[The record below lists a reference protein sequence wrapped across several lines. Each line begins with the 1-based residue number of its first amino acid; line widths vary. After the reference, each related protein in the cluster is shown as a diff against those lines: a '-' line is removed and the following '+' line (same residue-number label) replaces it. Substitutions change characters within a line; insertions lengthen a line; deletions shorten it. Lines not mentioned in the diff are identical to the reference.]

1 MPNVSRQQFMPGSTD
16 YAQLGHSSVRVN
28 KSLEGAPSASV
39 GNLNTSLK
47 DGRPASTEHTVS
59 VNKESLEKLFA
70 LFEFAVKAMRS
81 LLAGMG
87 RLPSLAGELEAQHPV
102 TPGPDAKVA
111 PDADAQPQV
120 MSSVD
125 NQPQVRPGVQRR
137 VSDRSAQ
144 VTLAPGGKLNTQ
156 LTPDIN
162 VTVQV
167 QTCHCPH
174 TDEGV
179 APQAQPALKV
189 DSQPSPPP
197 PLTLTPLDLQSDT
210 RPTPDLSRPA
220 PHETDDFNRHSG
232 GLSGNPRAARPSLRS
247 RF

>member
-102 TPGPDAKVA
+102 TPGPDA
-111 PDADAQPQV
+111 
-120 MSSVD
+120 
-125 NQPQVRPGVQRR
+125 
-137 VSDRSAQ
+137 
-144 VTLAPGGKLNTQ
+144 
-156 LTPDIN
+156 
-162 VTVQV
+162 
-167 QTCHCPH
+167 
-174 TDEGV
+174 
-179 APQAQPALKV
+179 
-189 DSQPSPPP
+189 
-197 PLTLTPLDLQSDT
+197 
-210 RPTPDLSRPA
+210 
-220 PHETDDFNRHSG
+220 
-232 GLSGNPRAARPSLRS
+232 
-247 RF
+247 